1 MSKNLIGRAA
11 LAAVLLLASVAAS
24 AQQGDPPAR
33 VGRISY
39 LEGTV
44 SYHAADQGD
53 WLPATLNYPVIA
65 GQSYWTEPRSLLE
78 LQVGPAE
85 FRLDEGTALDILL
98 LDDNGSRLRLD
109 QGVIN
114 IHLRGTGQGWVQ
126 VVTPAGYVNLIE
138 PGSYDI
144 DVGHPAPDRPTERER
159 VTTLEGRAE
168 VSAARGR
175 LEVTAGESAIV
186 TQDPPSFTMEAARS
200 TPFDD
205 WALQRER
212 REVVRESER
221 YLSPDMTGYQDI
233 DDYGAWRRDPSYG
246 AVWFPADVPPGW
258 EPYRFG
264 HWAFVPPWGWTWIDD
279 APWGFAPFHYGRWVE
294 VEGRWGW
301 WPGTVVA
308 RPVYAP
314 ALVAFIGDA
323 GFGIAVAG
331 AALPAVAW
339 VPLAPYEV
347 FRPYY
352 RASPVY
358 VRNVNVTTVHTTVI
372 NNITTVNNVNTVNVT
387 RVSEYRNQRAATVVP
402 ATAFTHAAPVHQ
414 AAVAL
419 PHDQL
424 AQARV
429 TPTLE
434 HVQPSAAAR
443 AGLAM
448 PAAARIVPQ
457 PNAPATIAPAPHN
470 ARPAALE
477 REEPTPPK
485 APGPAFTPR
494 ERREATPPGPT
505 PHGPTQ
511 AAPRTPSAP
520 TPPPP
525 GAGKPPAAPQ
535 VAAPPAPHAPPPNAQ
550 AVRTPPP
557 PSSPAPN
564 TQPSHTPTPLPPH
577 PTPAVTPTPRT
588 PPVQIE
594 RPVQSAPLAPTPQGW
609 QRGTQPAAAPP
620 PHPQAAPPP
629 HAQQPPAPPPHG
641 QPPAKD
647 NKKPD
652 DPHKPGG

>member
-11 LAAVLLLASVAAS
+11 LASVLLLASVAAS

-33 VGRISY
+33 VGRLSY

-53 WLPATLNYPVIA
+53 WLPATLNYPVVA

-78 LQVGPAE
+78 LQAGPAE
-85 FRLDEGTALDILL
+85 YRLDEGTALDILL
-98 LDDNGSRLRLD
+98 LDDSGSRLRLD

-114 IHLRGTGQGWVQ
+114 IHLRSMGQGWVQ
-126 VVTPAGYVNLIE
+126 VVTPAGYVNLLE

-144 DVGHPAPDRPTERER
+144 DVGHPAPDRPAERER
-159 VTTLEGRAE
+159 VSVLEGRAE
-168 VSAARGR
+168 VNAARGR
-175 LEVTAGESAIV
+175 LEVMAGESAIV
-186 TQDPPSFTMEAARS
+186 TLDPPTFAMEAAHA

-205 WALQRER
+205 WALQREK
-212 REVVRESER
+212 RELVRESER

-233 DDYGAWRRDPSYG
+233 DDYGEWRRDPSYG
-246 AVWFPADVPPGW
+246 AVWFPADVPPDW

-279 APWGFAPFHYGRWVE
+279 APWGFAPFHYGRWVDID
-294 VEGRWGW
+294 GRWGW

-323 GFGIAVAG
+323 GFGVAVAG

-347 FRPYY
+347 YRPYF
-352 RASPVY
+352 RASPAY
-358 VRNVNVTTVHTTVI
+358 VRNVNVTTVHATVI
-372 NNITTVNNVNTVNVT
+372 NNITTINNVNTANVT

-419 PHDQL
+419 PRDQL
-424 AQARV
+424 AQAHV
-429 TPTLE
+429 TPTLA
-434 HVQPSAAAR
+434 HLQPSAAAR
-443 AGLAM
+443 AGVAT

-457 PNAPATIAPAPHN
+457 PNAPATVAPAPRN
-470 ARPAALE
+470 PRPAALE
-477 REEPTPPK
+477 RDEPAPPK

-494 ERREATPPGPT
+494 ERREATPQGQPPRGPN
-505 PHGPTQ
+505 Q
-511 AAPRTPSAP
+511 AAPVAP
-520 TPPPP
+520 RASTGVAPPPP
-525 GAGKPPAAPQ
+525 SPQ
-535 VAAPPAPHAPPPNAQ
+535 VASPRPHAPPPNAQ
-550 AVRTPPP
+550 AVHTPTPTPPP
-557 PSSPAPN
+557 PNAPASHAPPTPPPPRAPTIAAAPAPR
-564 TQPSHTPTPLPPH
+564 P
-577 PTPAVTPTPRT
+577 

-594 RPVQSAPLAPTPQGW
+594 RPVQHVPLAPTPQGW
-609 QRGTQPAAAPP
+609 QRGPQPAAVTP
-620 PHPQAAPPP
+620 PHPQAAPA
-629 HAQQPPAPPPHG
+629 HPAPPPQHG

>member
-1 MSKNLIGRAA
+1 MSKNLIGRGAV
-11 LAAVLLLASVAAS
+11 AAVLLLASVAAS

-44 SYHAADQGD
+44 SYHAADQGG
-53 WLPATLNYPVIA
+53 WLPATLNYPVVA
-65 GQSYWTEPRSLLE
+65 GHSYWTEPRSLLE

-85 FRLDEGTALDILL
+85 FRLDETTALDILL
-98 LDDNGSRLRLD
+98 LDENGSRLRLD

-114 IHLRGTGQGWVQ
+114 IHLRSMEQGWVQ
-126 VVTPAGYVNLIE
+126 VVTPAGYIDLVE

-144 DVGHPAPDRPTERER
+144 NVGHPAPDRPPERER
-159 VTTLEGRAE
+159 VTVLEGRAE
-168 VSAARGR
+168 VNGARGR
-175 LEVTAGESAIV
+175 LEVTAGESAVV
-186 TQDPPSFTMEAARS
+186 TQEPPSFTMEAAAS

-221 YLSPDMTGYQDI
+221 YLSPGVTGYQDI
-233 DDYGAWRRDPSYG
+233 DDYGEWRRDPGYG

-294 VEGRWGW
+294 IGDRWAW
-301 WPGTVVA
+301 WPGTVQA

-314 ALVAFIGDA
+314 ALVAFIGGA
-323 GFGIAVAG
+323 GFGVAVAG

-339 VPLAPYEV
+339 VPLAPHEA

-352 RASPVY
+352 HASPTY

-372 NNITTVNNVNTVNVT
+372 NNITTINNTNTGTAT
-387 RVSEYRNQRAATVVP
+387 RVTEYRNQRAATVVP
-402 ATAFTHAAPVHQ
+402 AAAFTHAAPVHQ

-419 PHDQL
+419 PRDQL
-424 AQARV
+424 AQAHV

-434 HVQPSAAAR
+434 HLQPSAAAR
-443 AGLAM
+443 AGIAT
-448 PAAARIVPQ
+448 PAAARIVPHS
-457 PNAPATIAPAPHN
+457 NAPATIAPASPN
-470 ARPAALE
+470 QRPAALE
-477 REEPTPPK
+477 RDEPAPPK

-494 ERREATPPGPT
+494 ERREATPSAPQPRGPA
-505 PHGPTQ
+505 Q
-511 AAPRTPSAP
+511 AAPRTPPPAAP
-520 TPPPP
+520 TPPHAP
-525 GAGKPPAAPQ
+525 AAATPAAPPPR
-535 VAAPPAPHAPPPNAQ
+535 VASPPPSSAPPSSQTVHTPPPVPPNAQ
-550 AVRTPPP
+550 A
-557 PSSPAPN
+557 
-564 TQPSHTPTPLPPH
+564 SHTPTAQPPR
-577 PTPAVTPTPRT
+577 PPAALAATPKP
-588 PPVQIE
+588 PPVQVE
-594 RPVQSAPLAPTPQGW
+594 RPVQHAPLAPTPQGW
-609 QRGTQPAAAPP
+609 VRGPQPAAAAP
-620 PHPQAAPPP
+620 PHPQAPPP
-629 HAQQPPAPPPHG
+629 AHAQPAAPPHG

>member
-1 MSKNLIGRAA
+1 MGTNLIGRAVV
-11 LAAVLLLASVAAS
+11 AAVFTLVSVAAF
-24 AQQGDPPAR
+24 AQASDPPAR

-53 WLPATLNYPVIA
+53 WSPATLNYPVIA

-85 FRLDEGTALDILL
+85 FRLDEGTALDVLL
-98 LDDNGSRLRLD
+98 LDDSGSRLRLD

-114 IHLRGTGQGWVQ
+114 IHLRSAGQGWVQ
-126 VVTPAGYVNLIE
+126 VVTPAGYIDLVE

-144 DVGHPAPDRPTERER
+144 DVGHPTADHSPEPER
-159 VTTLEGRAE
+159 VTVLEGRAG
-168 VSAARGR
+168 VNAARGR
-175 LEVTAGESAIV
+175 LEVRAGESAVIAG
-186 TQDPPSFTMEAARS
+186 DPPSFTMEAARP
-200 TPFDD
+200 TAFDD

-233 DDYGAWRRDPSYG
+233 DDYGEWHRDPAYG
-246 AVWFPADVPPGW
+246 AVWFPANVQPGW

-279 APWGFAPFHYGRWVE
+279 APWGFAPFHYGRWVDI
-294 VEGRWGW
+294 EGRWGW

-314 ALVAFIGDA
+314 ALVAFIGGA
-323 GFGIAVAG
+323 GFGVAVAG

-347 FRPYY
+347 YRPYY

-358 VRNVNVTTVHTTVI
+358 VRNVNVTTVHATVI
-372 NNITTVNNVNTVNVT
+372 NNITTINNVNTVNVT

-402 ATAFTHAAPVHQ
+402 AAAFTHAAPVHQ
-414 AAVAL
+414 ATVAL

-424 AQARV
+424 AQAQV
-429 TPTLE
+429 TPTLA
-434 HVQPSAAAR
+434 HLQPSAASR
-443 AGLAM
+443 AGVAT

-457 PNAPATIAPAPHN
+457 ANAPATIAPATPP
-470 ARPAALE
+470 ARAAALE
-477 REEPTPPK
+477 REEPAPPK

-494 ERREATPPGPT
+494 ERREAAPPGQP
-505 PHGPTQ
+505 PRVPTQ
-511 AAPRTPSAP
+511 TVPRAPATAAPVAP
-520 TPPPP
+520 RAPAGVGQAPVPPPS
-525 GAGKPPAAPQ
+525 
-535 VAAPPAPHAPPPNAQ
+535 VAAPPNPQ

-557 PSSPAPN
+557 PPNAQQSQTPPTTPQAPRGPVTAAAPAPR
-564 TQPSHTPTPLPPH
+564 PS
-577 PTPAVTPTPRT
+577 AVQ
-588 PPVQIE
+588 VE
-594 RPVQSAPLAPTPQGW
+594 RPVQHAPLAPTPQGW
-609 QRGTQPAAAPP
+609 VRGPQPAAAPP
-620 PHPQAAPPP
+620 HPQ
-629 HAQQPPAPPPHG
+629 PAPPAHAQPSSPAPQG

-652 DPHKPGG
+652 DQHKPGG